1 MSNEHEN
8 IARKPL
14 RVGVITVS
22 DTRDFDTDK
31 GGKAV
36 IKHLEDMGI
45 AVDKAHYAIVK
56 DDKQAILQSIE
67 TLLADKVDAI
77 ITTGGTGV
85 AKRDVTIEV
94 VKSMIDKEMEG
105 FGEIFRF
112 LSYTEDVGPRAILSR
127 ALCGTKDN
135 TVIFAIPGSV
145 GAVNLAMKKLIT
157 QQIHHIVHELNK

>member
-1 MSNEHEN
+1 MHNEHDN
-8 IARKPL
+8 IQRKDL
-14 RVGVITVS
+14 KVSVITVS

-36 IKHLEDMGI
+36 IQHLEDIGI
-45 AVDKAHYAIVK
+45 SVDKAHYSIVK
-56 DDKQAILQSIE
+56 DDQADIRKTI
-67 TLLADKVDAI
+67 THLLHDKVDVI

-94 VKSMIDKEMEG
+94 VKSIIDKEMEG

-112 LSYTEDVGPRAILSR
+112 LSYTEDVGARAILSR
-127 ALCGTKDN
+127 ALCGTKDH
-135 TVIFAIPGSV
+135 TVIFSIPGSV
-145 GAVNLAMKKLIT
+145 GAVNLAMKKLIA